1 MTAILCRSQF
11 LASELAGI
19 TGVDTQ
25 VLFPSS
31 MEKFETWFGK
41 HLYDNEV
48 SLVLYEPRFFVDP
61 SPFRTISPLTRFV
74 VLSGPG
80 DEQSTQEALISGAC
94 AVIEKPLIA
103 QDVYGV
109 ISLVSR

>member
-1 MTAILCRSQF
+1 MTTILCRSQF

-19 TGVDTQ
+19 IGVDTQ
-25 VLFPSS
+25 SIIPPSR
-31 MEKFETWFGK
+31 EQFESWFGK
-41 HLYDNEV
+41 HLHDNKV

-61 SPFRTISPLTRFV
+61 SPYRTISPCTRFV

-80 DEQSTQEALISGAC
+80 DERSTETALISGAC

-103 QDVYGV
+103 QDVHGV